1 MQQTENL
8 LHSCYL
14 RNACKVP
21 AMAARSSALNG
32 SLWSIFSAGFAVVSV
47 RSSSIRFMIRSRI
60 GSSSSCGGRCGQKL
74 RLQAPLSVQFIDS
87 PLLPWVGHT
96 EADREFSGVFFS
108 IHCVYQSVPPDIE
121 ADSPSHLRR
130 CPQ

>member
-1 MQQTENL
+1 MQQIENL

-21 AMAARSSALNG
+21 AMAARLSALNG
-32 SLWSIFSAGFAVVSV
+32 I
-47 RSSSIRFMIRSRI
+47 
-60 GSSSSCGGRCGQKL
+60 GQKL
-74 RLQAPLSVQFIDS
+74 RLQASLCVQFLDG

-108 IHCVYQSVPPDIE
+108 IHCLYQSVPPDIE
-121 ADSPSHLRR
+121 ADSPSRLRR
-130 CPQ
+130 CPR